1 MILGKQVIEEEI
13 CRAVGRIFQ
22 YSWQKWWPFGSRWY
36 QWRWREVLWLW
47 INFVFFPPPP
57 HNRTCGILVPRPQ
70 IESMAPALE
79 AQSLNPW
86 TAREVLSGYVL
97 KAGTPEFLG
106 SLKRRQKRNRVGWFL
121 MCAWMHA
128 KLLESCLTLW
138 TLWTVACQASLS
150 TEILL
155 ARILKWV
162 ASSRGSSQPRNRTC
176 ISYVVCIDSGF

>member
-36 QWRWREVLWLW
+36 QWRWQEVLWLW
-47 INFVFFPPPP
+47 INFVSSPPT
-57 HNRTCGILVPRPQ
+57 HHRACGILVPWPQ
-70 IESMAPALE
+70 IETMAPALE

-106 SLKRRQKRNRVGWFL
+106 SLKRRQERNRVGWFL
-121 MCAWMHA
+121 TCAWMHA

-138 TLWTVACQASLS
+138 TLWIVACQAFLS

-155 ARILKWV
+155 ARMLKCV
-162 ASSRGSSQPRNRTC
+162 ASSRGSSQPRNWTC
-176 ISYVVCIDSGF
+176 ISYVFCIDSGF